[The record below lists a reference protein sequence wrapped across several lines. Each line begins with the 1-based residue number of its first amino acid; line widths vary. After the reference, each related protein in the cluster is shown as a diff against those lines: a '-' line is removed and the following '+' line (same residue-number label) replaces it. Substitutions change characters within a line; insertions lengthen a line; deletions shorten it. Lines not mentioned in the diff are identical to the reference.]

1 MHTSLY
7 ENLYRKI
14 ALDIRTGRLEPDSK
28 LPSIRGYAEEHA
40 ISKNTVINAYNLLL
54 SEGYIYSKE
63 KSGFYVSKMETGLYA
78 EAKQNR
84 IETEI
89 KDKISEPILDL
100 SSNLVDSTNF
110 PYSTLRQLYREAL
123 SKTSI
128 SLLDQAGDLFGEKD
142 LRKSIA
148 DFVYTHKGINCTYEQ
163 VVIGN
168 GTAYHLNKI
177 AVMFDQ
183 KGTFLME
190 EPTFQSTL
198 QIIKDTGI
206 NIIQIKQ
213 DKEGINL
220 AELKKSGEVHTGI
233 QFLHI
238 SPSHQFPMGT
248 TMSAPRRSSVLSW
261 AYSAD
266 QRYIIED
273 DYDSDFRYIGHPIP
287 SLQSMDTRERVI
299 YVGTFSRTLTPALR
313 ISYMILPKQL
323 VKKYEERF
331 YYYQCPVSRIDQ
343 RVLSLFIDQ
352 GYFVRHIN
360 RMRRLYK
367 SKRDYMLSLI
377 KNKLPGVRTEGENAG
392 LHFILRANKGE
403 NELIREAN
411 KLGLFLRG
419 TGNGWIIIGYAHL
432 TVDEMDKA
440 VGILEQ
446 IISSK

>member
-84 IETEI
+84 IESEI
-89 KDKISEPILDL
+89 KEDKSEPLLDL

-177 AVMFDQ
+177 AVMFEQ

-220 AELKKSGEVHTGI
+220 SELKKSG
-233 QFLHI
+233 
-238 SPSHQFPMGT
+238 
-248 TMSAPRRSSVLSW
+248 
-261 AYSAD
+261 
-266 QRYIIED
+266 
-273 DYDSDFRYIGHPIP
+273 
-287 SLQSMDTRERVI
+287 
-299 YVGTFSRTLTPALR
+299 
-313 ISYMILPKQL
+313 
-323 VKKYEERF
+323 
-331 YYYQCPVSRIDQ
+331 
-343 RVLSLFIDQ
+343 
-352 GYFVRHIN
+352 
-360 RMRRLYK
+360 
-367 SKRDYMLSLI
+367 
-377 KNKLPGVRTEGENAG
+377 
-392 LHFILRANKGE
+392 
-403 NELIREAN
+403 
-411 KLGLFLRG
+411 
-419 TGNGWIIIGYAHL
+419 
-432 TVDEMDKA
+432 
-440 VGILEQ
+440 
-446 IISSK
+446 